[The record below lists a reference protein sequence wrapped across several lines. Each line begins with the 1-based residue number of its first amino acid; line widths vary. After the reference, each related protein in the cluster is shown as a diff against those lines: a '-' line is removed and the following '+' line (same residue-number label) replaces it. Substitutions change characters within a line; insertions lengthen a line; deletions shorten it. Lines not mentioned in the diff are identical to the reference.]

1 MSLEIKMPALSPTMT
16 EGKLS
21 KWLVKEGDKVI
32 SGDVIA
38 EIETD
43 KATMEV
49 ETIDDGIISKIFVS
63 ENTEGVEVGKIIV
76 LLSKEGENLDIDKVD
91 KEEEKLIDNFT
102 QKVEKK
108 PEILSVDT
116 SNKDVNSKI
125 TKEKRIF
132 ASPLAKNLANSHN
145 INFDKIIGTGPK
157 NRIIRKDIEN
167 YLKNNKNQVKNYNLI
182 PHSPMRRTI
191 AQRLSNSK
199 NTAPHFYLTMECNI
213 DNLLEMRRR
222 LNKKRDS
229 NKISLND
236 MLIKATA
243 CALEFVPEVNGT
255 YEEDGCK
262 YYDDV
267 NICIAV
273 AVKDGL
279 VTPVIRNVNNISLK
293 EISIL
298 SKNLISNARKKSLK
312 TKDFE
317 GGTFTISNLGMYDIN
332 NFTAIINPPQSA
344 ILAIGKGIKKPIV
357 FQEKIIISTL
367 MNVTLSCDHR
377 IIDGAIGA
385 LWLKTFKE
393 IIENPLTLI
402 TKYINRT

>member
-63 ENTEGVEVGKIIV
+63 ENTEGVEVGKIIA
-76 LLSKEGENLDIDKVD
+76 LLSKEGENLDIEKVD

-116 SNKDVNSKI
+116 SNKDINTKI

-145 INFDKIIGTGPK
+145 INLDKIIGTGPK
-157 NRIIRKDIEN
+157 NRIIRKDIEY
-167 YLKNNKNQVKNYNLI
+167 YLKNNINQNKNYNLI
-182 PHSPMRRTI
+182 PHSPMRRII

-222 LNKKRDS
+222 LNTNNDS

-236 MLIKATA
+236 MIIKAAA

-267 NICIAV
+267 NICVAV

>member
-63 ENTEGVEVGKIIV
+63 ENTEGVEVGKIIA
-76 LLSKEGENLDIDKVD
+76 LLSKEGENLDIEKVD

-116 SNKDVNSKI
+116 SNKDINTKI
-125 TKEKRIF
+125 IKEKRIF

-145 INFDKIIGTGPK
+145 INLDKIIGTGPK
-157 NRIIRKDIEN
+157 NRIIRKDIEY
-167 YLKNNKNQVKNYNLI
+167 YLKNNINQNKNYNLI
-182 PHSPMRRTI
+182 PHSPMRRII

-222 LNKKRDS
+222 LNTNNDS
-229 NKISLND
+229 NNISLND
-236 MLIKATA
+236 MIIKAAA

-267 NICIAV
+267 NICVAV
-273 AVKDGL
+273 AIKDGL

>member
-63 ENTEGVEVGKIIV
+63 ENTEGVEVGKIIA
-76 LLSKEGENLDIDKVD
+76 LLSKEGENLDIEKVD

-116 SNKDVNSKI
+116 SNKDINSKI

-132 ASPLAKNLANSHN
+132 ASPLAKNLANSHK
-145 INFDKIIGTGPK
+145 INLDKIIGTGPK
-157 NRIIRKDIEN
+157 NRIIRKDIEY
-167 YLKNNKNQVKNYNLI
+167 YLKNNINQNKNYNLI
-182 PHSPMRRTI
+182 PHSPMRRII

-222 LNKKRDS
+222 LNTNNDS

-236 MLIKATA
+236 MIIKAAA

-267 NICIAV
+267 NICVAV
-273 AVKDGL
+273 AIKDGL

-293 EISIL
+293 EISLL

-312 TKDFE
+312 TEDFE

-357 FQEKIIISTL
+357 FQDKIIISIIQKK
-367 MNVTLSCDHR
+367 NLSILNILASMAFTCH
-377 IIDGAIGA
+377 
-385 LWLKTFKE
+385 LVYL
-393 IIENPLTLI
+393 
-402 TKYINRT
+402 

>member
-63 ENTEGVEVGKIIV
+63 ENTEGVEVGKIIA
-76 LLSKEGENLDIDKVD
+76 LLSKEGENLDIEKVD

-116 SNKDVNSKI
+116 SNKDINTKI

-132 ASPLAKNLANSHN
+132 ASPLAKNLANSHK
-145 INFDKIIGTGPK
+145 INLDKIIGTGPK
-157 NRIIRKDIEN
+157 NRIIRKDIEY
-167 YLKNNKNQVKNYNLI
+167 YLKNNINQNKNYNLI
-182 PHSPMRRTI
+182 PHSPMRRII

-222 LNKKRDS
+222 LNTNNDS
-229 NKISLND
+229 NNISLND
-236 MLIKATA
+236 MIIKAAA

-267 NICIAV
+267 NICVAV

-293 EISIL
+293 EISLL
-298 SKNLISNARKKSLK
+298 SKNLISNAREKV
-312 TKDFE
+312 
-317 GGTFTISNLGMYDIN
+317 
-332 NFTAIINPPQSA
+332 
-344 ILAIGKGIKKPIV
+344 IK
-357 FQEKIIISTL
+357 
-367 MNVTLSCDHR
+367 
-377 IIDGAIGA
+377 
-385 LWLKTFKE
+385 
-393 IIENPLTLI
+393 
-402 TKYINRT
+402 NRGF